1 MSRTK
6 KRVYGTMLAIVA
18 VGLLVDQ
25 VIIGDPQAARATA
38 VEGLTLVD
46 QLTGKSQSAVSSQD
60 MPRQFPEN
68 LQEIRWTG
76 PIPNPFVPP
85 PEIARRQAQLET
97 GNPQKM
103 SSTNLRRPGEP
114 PRVAEFVSAHRLKG
128 VYVGQSA
135 IVDGRL
141 VQIGNKID
149 SAELLAV
156 EGNTAHF
163 RCRDGIAVLLLDR
176 RH

>member
-1 MSRTK
+1 
-6 KRVYGTMLAIVA
+6 MLAIVA
-18 VGLLVDQ
+18 VGLFVDQ
-25 VIIGDPQAARATA
+25 VIVGEPQAARATA
-38 VEGLTLVD
+38 VEGLTLAD
-46 QLTGKSQSAVSSQD
+46 QLIGNSQSAASSQD
-60 MPRQFPEN
+60 MPRQFPET

-85 PEIARRQAQLET
+85 PEIARRRAQAET
-97 GNPQKM
+97 RKPQNI
-103 SSTNLRRPGEP
+103 SPTNLRRPGEP
-114 PRVAEFVSAHRLKG
+114 PSVAEFVSAHRLKG

-141 VQIGNKID
+141 VQVGNKID

-163 RCRDGIAVLLLDR
+163 QCRDGIAVLLLDR

>member
-1 MSRTK
+1 M
-6 KRVYGTMLAIVA
+6 VA
-18 VGLLVDQ
+18 VGLLVDR

-38 VEGLTLVD
+38 GDGLTLVD
-46 QLTGKSQSAVSSQD
+46 QLIGESQPAVSSRD

-68 LQEIRWTG
+68 LQEVRWTG

-85 PEIARRQAQLET
+85 PEIVRRRAKLET
-97 GNPQKM
+97 GKPQNV
-103 SSTNLRRPGEP
+103 SPANLRRPGEP
-114 PRVAEFVSAHRLKG
+114 PSVAEFVAAHRLKG
-128 VYVGQSA
+128 VYVAQSA

-149 SAELLAV
+149 SAELLKV

-163 RCRDGIAVLLLDR
+163 RCRDGVAVLQLDR